1 MITQTFE
8 LGNKW
13 PYHSYKRKGFE
24 KNSKEYLK
32 VPTNE
37 EINAFIFN
45 ITEPI
50 ARKTF
55 LLISNYYSGY
65 CIF

>member
-13 PYHSYKRKGFE
+13 PYHSYKRKSFE

-32 VPTNE
+32 VSTNE
-37 EINAFIFN
+37 EIK
-45 ITEPI
+45 EMHL
-50 ARKTF
+50 F
-55 LLISNYYSGY
+55 LILQSQLLEKPSS
-65 CIF
+65 